1 MGRAVVRRALKC
13 PTDSR
18 GQLEEC
24 SDHLSM
30 PQVGYADLEHV
41 DLSRLLEYTARQLP
55 VLLLSRV
62 SVQAFSAA
70 G

>member
-1 MGRAVVRRALKC
+1 LFGLGGHVRGVIHIAVAKLAR
-13 PTDSR
+13 
-18 GQLEEC
+18 
-24 SDHLSM
+24 HN
-30 PQVGYADLEHV
+30 ADLEHV